1 MTVDEMKEWILH
13 YENEINELLEKIK
26 EIEKYE

>member
-13 YENEINELLEKIK
+13 YENEINELLQKIK